1 MLETINLS
9 KVYEDGST
17 GLHSLN
23 LRVKPGE
30 LYAMLGANGAGKS
43 TAINLILGFIQPTEG
58 TAKINGMDVKEH
70 PIETKQLI
78 GYIPEQVALYGD
90 MDART
95 NLRYFARLSGK
106 DPTLDECADIL
117 AGVGFPGNA
126 VRRKAR
132 MLSKGMRQKV
142 AIAAIKVKGAKV
154 LLLDEPT
161 SGLDP
166 KAASEFLA
174 LLKQLRAEGK
184 AILMATHDLLR
195 MHPIAD
201 RVGIMKSGVRVA
213 ELTRQEL
220 DRQDLEELYL
230 SYMARNESNEDETH
244 TGAGSC

>member
-1 MLETINLS
+1 MLETINLT

-17 GLHSLN
+17 GVRGLN
-23 LRVKPGE
+23 LSVRGGE

-43 TAINLILGFIQPTEG
+43 TTVNLILGFIQPTEG
-58 TAKINGMDVKEH
+58 TAKVDGLDVQEH
-70 PIETKQLI
+70 PVETKRAL
-78 GYIPEQVALYGD
+78 GYIPEQVALYAD
-90 MDART
+90 LDARA

-106 DPTLDECADIL
+106 DPTLSECEQIL
-117 AGVGFPGNA
+117 IDTGFPRDA
-126 VRRKAR
+126 MRRKAR
-132 MLSKGMRQKV
+132 VLSKGMRQKV

-174 LLKQLRAEGK
+174 LLNQLRAEGN

-195 MHPIAD
+195 MHQIAD
-201 RVGIMKSGVRVA
+201 RVGIMRSGERVA

-220 DRQDLEELYL
+220 DRQDLEKLYL
-230 SYMARNESNEDETH
+230 SYMARNGREEV
-244 TGAGSC
+244 A